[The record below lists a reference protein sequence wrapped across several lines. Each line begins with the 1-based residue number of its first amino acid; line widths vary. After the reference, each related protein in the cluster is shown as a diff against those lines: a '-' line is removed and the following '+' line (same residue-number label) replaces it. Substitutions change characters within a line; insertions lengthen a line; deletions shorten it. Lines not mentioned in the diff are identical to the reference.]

1 MNSAPTTFSGLVDAI
16 LGIISLAIPLIFS
29 IIFLFIVWKIIDAW
43 ILNVGDE
50 KKRSEGKNLVVIG
63 VIVFVIMVSI
73 WGVVQLIRS
82 SLFS

>member
-1 MNSAPTTFSGLVDAI
+1 
-16 LGIISLAIPLIFS
+16 
-29 IIFLFIVWKIIDAW
+29 LFIVWKIIDAW